1 MSAVFI
7 PSRTGD
13 INTLEWL

>member
-1 MSAVFI
+1 MSTVFI
-7 PSRTGD
+7 ASRTGD

>member
-1 MSAVFI
+1 MSTVFI